1 MSLILVVDDDPATRE
16 VLASVMR
23 EDGHQVVSS
32 DAAEKALELLA
43 QLPVGLVLLDL
54 GLPGMHGEQFLE
66 QRSAR
71 GLQSKAPVVVITAAG
86 NAETAS
92 RVRGLGASLTVTK
105 PFNADELV
113 TIGQVRRLA
122 LPTSRRPAAATRT
135 APPYRAFGKGLP
147 APASRRRS
155 SLRVLCRLGCLA
167 GAARGLAAARVRFGA
182 IGLLGGARARGRRR
196 GSRPGGPLGP

>member
-54 GLPGMHGEQFLE
+54 GLPGMHGEEVLE

-71 GLQSKAPVVVITAAG
+71 GLQSKAPVVVII
-86 NAETAS
+86 
-92 RVRGLGASLTVTK
+92 LGYHH
-105 PFNADELV
+105 PH
-113 TIGQVRRLA
+113 
-122 LPTSRRPAAATRT
+122 
-135 APPYRAFGKGLP
+135 
-147 APASRRRS
+147 RS
-155 SLRVLCRLGCLA
+155 QQ
-167 GAARGLAAARVRFGA
+167 
-182 IGLLGGARARGRRR
+182 
-196 GSRPGGPLGP
+196 

>member
-54 GLPGMHGEQFLE
+54 GLPGMHGEEFLE

-92 RVRGLGASLTVTK
+92 RVRSLGASLTVTK
-105 PFNADELV
+105 PFNANELV
-113 TIGQVRRLA
+113 TIAQK
-122 LPTSRRPAAATRT
+122 
-135 APPYRAFGKGLP
+135 F
-147 APASRRRS
+147 
-155 SLRVLCRLGCLA
+155 A
-167 GAARGLAAARVRFGA
+167 G
-182 IGLLGGARARGRRR
+182 
-196 GSRPGGPLGP
+196 